1 MKTEM
6 RTILVCSFGV
16 LALVTALLWLPR
28 CGRQVEGSASS
39 PAATA
44 QQTSVDHESMPASGR
59 PKLFKSLKYPPETP
73 EEKAMWDWWHRME
86 KRDERFQWKTPIE
99 FYGRVLDQH
108 DQSVPEAKV
117 TLGWTAS
124 GGSKSGSVRS
134 DANGYFEFTG
144 ERGKYLDVDVSKPGY
159 VGGKQARKGFEY
171 AAFFEFDFHA
181 PDAKRPV
188 IFRLWKLGRAEP
200 LYLWTMSKDVG
211 VDDQPIW
218 ISART
223 GKVGPT
229 GDLSI
234 SVWRSIQG
242 DLRSMTPFDLRI
254 TLRAAPGGEIVQ
266 TTDDLMYLAPETGW
280 TPEIVISRHVG
291 PPWYGSVE
299 EPKIYMRTP
308 EGKYAALEVKIDQ
321 FTKPGAGIQI
331 VGYMNPSGSRNLEFD
346 QKKQLKP

>member
-1 MKTEM
+1 MKTKL
-6 RTILVCSFGV
+6 RKILICALGA
-16 LALVTALLWLPR
+16 LALVAAFLWLPR
-28 CGRQVEGSASS
+28 CGRPVDGATGS
-39 PAATA
+39 PAGAA
-44 QQTSVDHESMPASGR
+44 EQASADHAAKPMGGR

-108 DQSVPEAKV
+108 DQPVPEAKV

-171 AAFFEFDFHA
+171 AAFFEFDFHV
-181 PDAKRPV
+181 PDPNSPV
-188 IFRLWKLGRAEP
+188 IFRLWKLGDAEP
-200 LYLWTMSKDVG
+200 MYRWTMSKDVG
-211 VDDQPIW
+211 IDDQPIW

-229 GDLSI
+229 GNLSI
-234 SVWRSIQG
+234 SVWRSIQE
-242 DLRSMTPFDLRI
+242 LPPMTPFDLRI
-254 TLRAAPGGEIVQ
+254 TLRAAPGGGLIQ
-266 TTDDLMYLAPETGW
+266 TKDDLMYLAPETGW
-280 TPEIVISRHVG
+280 STEVVISHQVR
-291 PPWYGSVE
+291 PPWYGSVV
-299 EPKIYMRTP
+299 EPKIYLRTP
-308 EGKYAALEVKIDQ
+308 EGKYAALKIKIDQ
-321 FTKPGAGIQI
+321 FTKPGSGIQI
-331 VGYMNPSGSRNLEFD
+331 TGYMNPSGSRNLEFD
-346 QKKQLKP
+346 YKKQLKP

>member
-1 MKTEM
+1 MKTKT

-16 LALVTALLWLPR
+16 LALIATLLSLPR
-28 CGRQVEGSASS
+28 CKRQVEGSASS
-39 PAATA
+39 PVPTA
-44 QQTSVDHESMPASGR
+44 QQTSVDHESMPASGQ

-73 EEKAMWDWWHRME
+73 EEKTMWDWWHRME
-86 KRDERFQWKTPIE
+86 KQDERFQWKTPIE

-108 DQSVPEAKV
+108 DQPVPEAKV

-171 AAFFEFDFHA
+171 AAFFEFDFHV

-188 IFRLWKLGRAEP
+188 IFRLWKLGNAEP
-200 LYLWTMSKDVG
+200 MYLWTMSEDVG

-218 ISART
+218 ISARN
-223 GKVGPT
+223 GKIAPT
-229 GDLSI
+229 GDLAI
-234 SVWRSIQG
+234 SVWRSIQE
-242 DLRSMTPFDLRI
+242 RPPMTPFDLRI
-254 TLRAAPGGEIVQ
+254 TLRAAPGGGIVQ

-280 TPEIVISRHVG
+280 APEIVISRHVG

-299 EPKIYMRTP
+299 EPKIYLRTP
-308 EGKYAALEVKIDQ
+308 EGKYAALKIKIDQ
-321 FTKPGAGIQI
+321 FTKPGSGIQI